1 MLSYALIAV
10 GQDISPVISMRCC
23 VASVLFVVVEMLVVR
38 VWRNGPGAAGA
49 QCLAMCYL
57 RAECCVLAKERGW
70 RV

>member
-23 VASVLFVVVEMLVVR
+23 KCVLCGCGDACGEGMEDGSAR
-38 VWRNGPGAAGA
+38 CR
-49 QCLAMCYL
+49 
-57 RAECCVLAKERGW
+57 RAVCCVRDKCCVIVKERGW